1 MIKWNGD
8 TEYGPSWIKT
18 LRKTRASHHN
28 VSDLVSST
36 ALSTLSF
43 LSAFDC
49 KNRRGKGCRPL
60 LLWDVNFTVE
70 LYSYDYGIVIETL
83 TLRQETLMKFLLIV
97 VTPGLAFKNCVFIGN
112 VIWLPPRNYFIVAL
126 HQNFSILKLLKLN
139 SHETNSLMLVP
150 TSLMHLKVVIQILE
164 KLFLKLFLGSGH
176 LISWEIME
184 RDFQGW
190 IVQIVI

>member
-1 MIKWNGD
+1 MRQGV
-8 TEYGPSWIKT
+8 PP
-18 LRKTRASHHN
+18 
-28 VSDLVSST
+28 T
-36 ALSTLSF
+36 AF
-43 LSAFDC
+43 M
-49 KNRRGKGCRPL
+49 RR
-60 LLWDVNFTVE
+60 N
-70 LYSYDYGIVIETL
+70 LYLGT
-83 TLRQETLMKFLLIV
+83 
-97 VTPGLAFKNCVFIGN
+97 VFI
-112 VIWLPPRNYFIVAL
+112 WLWNCNWDSHSTPRNFNEVPINCCHTRVGFQKLCFYWKCNLITSKKHFIVAL

-190 IVQIVI
+190 IVPIVIKSSSLILRLCLII